1 VSLDLQPTAAA
12 HIEEPASVVALTL
25 ELHLAIAFELLHRFD
40 MAEKN
45 TSLSM
50 EVFDLI
56 EFLVAQVASLSSFL
70 AVEVACEAIIAES
83 STLPPVACK
92 AMDLQSVII
101 ISLATPPCRVI
112 DSSSGGMQGHGS
124 TVRRHHLV
132 SCPNHTH
139 QDVNAL
145 TAGVRSSTPSAVD
158 VELQAPGI
166 RESFKAKP
174 PELVALEV
182 GLKGA
187 ALVCSR

>member
-1 VSLDLQPTAAA
+1 LQPTIAA
-12 HIEEPASVVALTL
+12 HIEELASVVALTL

-101 ISLATPPCRVI
+101 ISLAAPPPPPRCECFDCRCQVV
-112 DSSSGGMQGHGS
+112 DSLCGG
-124 TVRRHHLV
+124 R
-132 SCPNHTH
+132 
-139 QDVNAL
+139 
-145 TAGVRSSTPSAVD
+145 
-158 VELQAPGI
+158 
-166 RESFKAKP
+166 
-174 PELVALEV
+174 
-182 GLKGA
+182 GA
-187 ALVCSR
+187 TSPWH

>member
-1 VSLDLQPTAAA
+1 
-12 HIEEPASVVALTL
+12 VALTL

-101 ISLATPPCRVI
+101 ISLATPPMPSHRLFLRWHARPWI
-112 DSSSGGMQGHGS
+112 YSPSSS
-124 TVRRHHLV
+124 
-132 SCPNHTH
+132 
-139 QDVNAL
+139 
-145 TAGVRSSTPSAVD
+145 
-158 VELQAPGI
+158 
-166 RESFKAKP
+166 
-174 PELVALEV
+174 
-182 GLKGA
+182 
-187 ALVCSR
+187 SR

>member
-1 VSLDLQPTAAA
+1 
-12 HIEEPASVVALTL
+12 VALTL

-124 TVRRHHLV
+124 TVRHHHLV
-132 SCPNHTH
+132 SCPPMPSHRLFLRWH
-139 QDVNAL
+139 A
-145 TAGVRSSTPSAVD
+145 RPWIYSPSSS
-158 VELQAPGI
+158 
-166 RESFKAKP
+166 
-174 PELVALEV
+174 
-182 GLKGA
+182 
-187 ALVCSR
+187 SR